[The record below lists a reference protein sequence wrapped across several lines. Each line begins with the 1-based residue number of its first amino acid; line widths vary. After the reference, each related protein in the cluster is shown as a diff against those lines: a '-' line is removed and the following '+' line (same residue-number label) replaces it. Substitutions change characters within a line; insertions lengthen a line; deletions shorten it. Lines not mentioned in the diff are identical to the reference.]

1 MRNRI
6 LKRPMFRMGGSTEGI
21 MSGLD
26 TPKLEASRQGYSD
39 GKRVIGYRPDETA
52 AELSS
57 ANVLAGDVRELFPEL
72 QSLRKEL
79 ISRERG
85 RGAPGSVS
93 NFLTGFGLNLLSQPG
108 GSNIFQTAAKAAQT
122 PYQQFVSA
130 RQREQDLE
138 TARDE
143 ALFGDTVDAARR
155 IREAQIEASKK
166 EEGTFADISKS
177 ERVGQLTD
185 DISDLEKEQED
196 ALRTIKEATAPQTG
210 SDIDI
215 EERKPGLAEA
225 KKDAED
231 TLKRVNK
238 QLKSKRNQL
247 GSLKKDPLTGFYGS
261 ELEQRIVAAVER
273 SGKFGQ
279 EGDPEFEKEVR
290 RRALEAINKAEGG
303 RIGYQEGSMVE
314 APTRTE
320 VQNLDFSTLRS
331 RLPQEISDD
340 IVKLISDSGEA
351 LTDFAN
357 IRTQQDVDDFNQTY
371 KVNLVLPAEV

>member
-1 MRNRI
+1 
-6 LKRPMFRMGGSTEGI
+6 MGGSTEGI

-26 TPKLEASRQGYSD
+26 TPKLEASRQGYEKGD
-39 GKRVIGYRPDETA
+39 VVEYKTGNETIG
-52 AELSS
+52 ELSN
-57 ANVLAGDVRELFPEL
+57 ADVLGRDIEQLFPRL
-72 QSLRKEL
+72 QGLRDRL
-79 ISRERG
+79 ISRDRG
-85 RGAPGSVS
+85 RGMPGSVS

-130 RQREQDLE
+130 KQREQDLDE
-138 TARDE
+138 ARDE
-143 ALFGDTVDAARR
+143 ALFGDTLDAARR
-155 IREAQIEASKK
+155 IREAQVEA
-166 EEGTFADISKS
+166 EGESSGTYKDLAVS
-177 ERVGQLTD
+177 ERVGELTSE
-185 DISDLEKEQED
+185 ISKLEREQKE
-196 ALRTIKEATAPQTG
+196 ALETIKEG
-210 SDIDI
+210 SD
-215 EERKPGLAEA
+215 LAEGA
-225 KKDAED
+225 SMRKEAEETLRKINPQLRTKK
-231 TLKRVNK
+231 
-238 QLKSKRNQL
+238 NQL

-261 ELEQRIVAAVER
+261 DLEQRIVDAVNKDPKFA
-273 SGKFGQ
+273 GK
-279 EGDPEFEKEVR
+279 EGSVEFEREVR
-290 RRALEAINKAEGG
+290 RRAEQALGKAEGG